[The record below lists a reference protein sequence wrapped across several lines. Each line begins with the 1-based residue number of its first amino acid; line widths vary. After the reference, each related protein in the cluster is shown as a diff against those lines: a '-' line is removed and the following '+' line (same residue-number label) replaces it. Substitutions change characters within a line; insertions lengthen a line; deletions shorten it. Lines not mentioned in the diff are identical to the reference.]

1 MSAREYEAQE
11 GGWGILAE
19 LPGEPMI
26 WVLIFSELVVFGLLL
41 AALAVAPAGKPSVL
55 A

>member
-41 AALAVAPAGKPSVL
+41 AAFVGRPGR
-55 A
+55 